1 MERPS
6 LHTFIAHVEDKPGV
20 LNRVVSLFRRRG
32 YNIESLTVGRT
43 HEEGVSRLTMLV
55 PADEDTARRIEAHL
69 YKLVNV
75 LRVRDITHVP
85 AVVRDLAL
93 IKVKAG
99 PAERAE
105 ILEIC
110 KVFRARV
117 VDIGSEALIVEI
129 TGEQE
134 KIDGLMVLLKPFGI
148 LEMVNSGVVAMIR
161 SAEDA
166 ATVRNGRE
174 TQEIAS
180 SAA

>member
-1 MERPS
+1 MHS
-6 LHTFIAHVEDKPGV
+6 TLHTFIAHVEDKPGV

-43 HEEGVSRLTMLV
+43 HEQGVSRLTMLV
-55 PADEDTARRIEAHL
+55 DADEDTARRIEAHL

-75 LRVRDITHVP
+75 LRVQDITQVP
-85 AVVRDLAL
+85 SVVRDLAL

-99 PAERAE
+99 AAERAE

-134 KIDGLMVLLKPFGI
+134 KIDGLAVLLKPFGI
-148 LEMVNSGVVAMIR
+148 LEMVNSGVVAMTR
-161 SAEDA
+161 SAEE
-166 ATVRNGRE
+166 ATAVRNGAASKE
-174 TQEIAS
+174 VAS